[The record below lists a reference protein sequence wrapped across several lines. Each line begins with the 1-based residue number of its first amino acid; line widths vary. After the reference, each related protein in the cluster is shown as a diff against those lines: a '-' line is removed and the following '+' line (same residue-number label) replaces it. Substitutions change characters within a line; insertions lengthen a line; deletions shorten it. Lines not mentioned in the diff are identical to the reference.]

1 MKHEL
6 RFLNI
11 DANVIKKN
19 LHLLD
24 KKIIKNK
31 VLLRWDSFDYK
42 DKFIRVRD
50 EGNGNI
56 TLTLKTDLDTSQPT
70 SKTIFVNDYF
80 TTVDILNTIDIKSKY
95 RVEKIRETWEL
106 NNNCVINFDMYP
118 GLPYYM
124 EIKSNNK
131 KTLMALVKK
140 INLTIDKRKHSE
152 MGADTMYYDMYNIKN
167 NRPIG
172 DLTFKDAGKIFNKY
186 IKKNKDLFKKIL
198 LEQTNFLTKSKISNK

>member
-11 DANVIKKN
+11 DVNVIKKN

-131 KTLMALVKK
+131 KNLMTLVKK
-140 INLTIDKRKHSE
+140 LNLTIDKRKHSE

-186 IKKNKDLFKKIL
+186 IKKNKDLFEKIL
-198 LEQTNFLTKSKISNK
+198 LEQINFLTKSKISK

>member
-11 DANVIKKN
+11 DVNVIKKN

-95 RVEKIRETWEL
+95 RVEKIREIWEL

-186 IKKNKDLFKKIL
+186 IKKNKDLFEKIL
-198 LEQTNFLTKSKISNK
+198 LEQINFLTKSKISK

>member
-1 MKHEL
+1 MKYEL

-11 DANVIKKN
+11 DVNIIKKKLN
-19 LHLLD
+19 LLY

-56 TLTLKTDLDTSQPT
+56 TLTLKTNLNSTQPI

-80 TTVDILNTIDIKSKY
+80 LTIDILKNININSKY
-95 RVEKIRETWEL
+95 RVEKIREIWEL
-106 NNNCVINFDMYP
+106 NNNCIINFDMFP
-118 GLPYYM
+118 GLPYYI

-131 KTLMALVKK
+131 KNLMKLVKQLS
-140 INLTIDKRKHSE
+140 LTLDIRKHSE
-152 MGADTMYYDMYNIKN
+152 MGADTMYFDLYNITKD
-167 NRPIG
+167 RPIG
-172 DLTFKDAGKIFNKY
+172 DLTFKDAKNIFLKY
-186 IKKNKDLFKKIL
+186 IKKNKVLFEKIL
-198 LEQTNFLTKSKISNK
+198 KEQLQTIKSL

>member
-19 LHLLD
+19 LDLLD

-56 TLTLKTDLDTSQPT
+56 TLTLKTDLDTSHPT

-118 GLPYYM
+118 GLPYYI

-131 KTLMALVKK
+131 KNLMELVKK
-140 INLTIDKRKHSE
+140 LNLTIDKRKHSE
-152 MGADTMYYDMYNIKN
+152 MGADTMYYDMYNIKK

-172 DLTFKDAGKIFNKY
+172 DLTFKDANKIFNKY
-186 IKKNKDLFKKIL
+186 IKKNKDLFEKIL
-198 LEQTNFLTKSKISNK
+198 LEQTNFKLFI

>member
-11 DANVIKKN
+11 DVNVIKKN

-131 KTLMALVKK
+131 KNLMTLVKK
-140 INLTIDKRKHSE
+140 LNLTIDKRKHSE

-172 DLTFKDAGKIFNKY
+172 DLTFKDAGKRFNKY
-186 IKKNKDLFKKIL
+186 IKKNKDLFEKIL
-198 LEQTNFLTKSKISNK
+198 LEQINFLTKSKISK